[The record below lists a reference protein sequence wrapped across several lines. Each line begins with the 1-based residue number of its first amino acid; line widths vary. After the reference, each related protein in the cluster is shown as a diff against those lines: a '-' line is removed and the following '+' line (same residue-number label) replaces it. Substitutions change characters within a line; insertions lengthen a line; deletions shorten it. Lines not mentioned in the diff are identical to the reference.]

1 MDYLSKEQTAEA
13 SGARVKE
20 LTRALATMR
29 FVTSFAFGCGG
40 TVRILHLDV
49 LDLSV
54 STIGAIMAA
63 YSLMIAVVEVPSGA
77 VSDVWGR
84 RKTKLLASWVMAGAY
99 LILASANGL
108 LDVLMSAALLG
119 IGRALYSGAADAW
132 FVDEIGDAKSPAVL
146 AGFAKSEAAHNIG
159 FAAGALTGAF
169 LPQLTAGALPDRLV
183 FAPVFAL
190 GAVMLL
196 VDLGLTLRV
205 MVENRRPDQAPLGG
219 VYKTTLAGIAN
230 ALDSPIPR
238 WTAVSMLVVGGSVA
252 CTELLTPLGLAE
264 GVGIDRALLLFGP
277 LVAGSWGFSAV
288 ASLLTNRV
296 ESAAGSLQRAS
307 GLLMVVLA
315 FSLLPAAL
323 EAWYLPVVAYVAV
336 TFVLG
341 ALLPLLAAGLH
352 GHVRSANRATAASVL
367 NLSMMLGAASGSLLV
382 GALEG
387 GSVVVVAAGAT
398 IAAGALILLPGA
410 TTDSSGVE
418 QLEKETVSH

>member
-1 MDYLSKEQTAEA
+1 MVRTSKA
-13 SGARVKE
+13 SSARVKE

-49 LDLSV
+49 LDLNV
-54 STIGAIMAA
+54 TTIGAIMAA
-63 YSLMIAVVEVPSGA
+63 YSLMIAIVEVPSGA

-99 LILASANGL
+99 LILASASGL
-108 LDVLMSAALLG
+108 VDVLVSAALLG
-119 IGRALYSGAADAW
+119 TGRALYSGAADAW
-132 FVDEIGDAKSPAVL
+132 FVDEVGDAKSPAVL

-159 FAAGALTGAF
+159 FAAGSLTGAF
-169 LPQLTAGALPDRLV
+169 LPQLTSGTLPDRLV

-190 GAVMLL
+190 GAAMLL
-196 VDLGLTLRV
+196 VDLVLTLRV
-205 MVENRRPDQAPLGG
+205 MVENRKPHHMPLGG
-219 VYKTTLAGIAN
+219 VYRTTIAGIAN
-230 ALDSPIPR
+230 ALDSSIPR
-238 WTAVSMLVVGGSVA
+238 WTAVSMVVVGGSVA

-264 GVGIDRALLLFGP
+264 GVGTERALLFFGP

-307 GLLMVVLA
+307 GLSMVVLA
-315 FSLLPAAL
+315 LAVLPAAL
-323 EAWYLPVVAYVAV
+323 EAWYMPVVAYVTV

-341 ALLPLLAAGLH
+341 ALLPLLAASLH

-367 NLSMMLGAASGSLLV
+367 NLSMMLGAAGGSVLV

-387 GSVVVVAAGAT
+387 LSVVVVAIGGA
-398 IAAGALILLPGA
+398 IAASALVLSPSIR
-410 TTDSSGVE
+410 TETDAVANLNEEPVAS
-418 QLEKETVSH
+418 QK